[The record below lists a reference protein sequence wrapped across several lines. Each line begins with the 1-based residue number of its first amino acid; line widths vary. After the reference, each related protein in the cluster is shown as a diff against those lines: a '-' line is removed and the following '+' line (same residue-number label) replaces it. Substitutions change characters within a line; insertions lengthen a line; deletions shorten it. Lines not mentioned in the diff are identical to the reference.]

1 MGDWDANNCRN
12 LVNNCL
18 NEKFDMSRVMV
29 FNKFY
34 IYRNKCRLATA
45 NMMYNNKT
53 NDKKFGEHLFGQNK
67 CLIDVDATTD
77 FMVDTIGQ
85 QILLDPMTKEDA
97 MWNFIEFYTRS
108 DVL

>member
-1 MGDWDANNCRN
+1 MCVKAENFDGIAYLTNYCEKHGLDMGDWDANNCRN

-53 NDKKFGEHLFGQNK
+53 NDKKFGEHLFG
-67 CLIDVDATTD
+67 
-77 FMVDTIGQ
+77 
-85 QILLDPMTKEDA
+85 
-97 MWNFIEFYTRS
+97 
-108 DVL
+108 